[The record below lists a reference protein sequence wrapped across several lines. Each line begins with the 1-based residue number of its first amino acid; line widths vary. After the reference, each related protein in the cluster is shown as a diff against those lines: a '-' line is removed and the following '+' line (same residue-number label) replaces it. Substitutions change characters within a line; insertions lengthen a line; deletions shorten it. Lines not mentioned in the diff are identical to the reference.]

1 LQYGTVEMATYAES
15 VVGLACGVVA
25 AVSVVFFDLD
35 PGPPLGRFGLDC
47 CAGSEA
53 SRLLLEDILDAA
65 GEGLTSGVE
74 MFGDAE
80 SAGGLIAGPFRR
92 SLIFKDGVPGIL
104 NVLNDVCDPG
114 WKC

>member
-1 LQYGTVEMATYAES
+1 MVAF
-15 VVGLACGVVA
+15 ACGVDA

-65 GEGLTSGVE
+65 GEGLASGVE
-74 MFGDAE
+74 IFGEAD
-80 SAGGLIAGPFRR
+80 SAGGLLAGPFKRN
-92 SLIFKDGVPGIL
+92 LIFKDGVPGMS
-104 NVLNDVCDPG
+104 NVLNDV
-114 WKC
+114 

>member
-1 LQYGTVEMATYAES
+1 MQYGTVETATYAES
-15 VVGLACGVVA
+15 VVAFACGVDA

-53 SRLLLEDILDAA
+53 SRLLLEDILEAA
-65 GEGLTSGVE
+65 GESLTSGVE
-74 MFGDAE
+74 IFGDAD
-80 SAGGLIAGPFRR
+80 SAGGLLAGPFNR

-104 NVLNDVCDPG
+104 NVLNDV
-114 WKC
+114 